1 MKATTHA
8 RALVL
13 VHSARGTRRLV
24 REIGSMRGVARVD
37 AVRGPYDL
45 VIHAEAD
52 QVEAIM
58 RLPGVVAADV
68 CWLSH
73 SSGGCR

>member
-1 MKATTHA
+1 MKPMTRA

-13 VHSARGTRRLV
+13 LHAPRSTRRLV
-24 REIGSMRGVARVD
+24 REFGSMRGVARVD

-45 VIHAEAD
+45 VVHAEAD

-58 RLPGVVAADV
+58 RLPGVIAADV

>member
-1 MKATTHA
+1 MTGA

-13 VHSARGTRRLV
+13 LHAPRGTRRLV
-24 REIGSMRGVARVD
+24 GEFGSMRGVTRVD

-52 QVEAIM
+52 QVDAIV

-68 CWLSH
+68 CWFSH
-73 SSGGCR
+73 